1 MYENPFAESE
11 EERSNEE
18 CMDVVTDPT
27 QHKAGTEIDSAME
40 TETGTGIEAVAGAVA
55 GIEKRKPRVDRG
67 DSYVLH
73 FYDLAARKPH
83 SLYQFVKA

>member
-11 EERSNEE
+11 EDERNNEE
-18 CMDVVTDPT
+18 EFMDVVTDPT
-27 QHKAGTEIDSAME
+27 EHKTKAEAEREAGVGA
-40 TETGTGIEAVAGAVA
+40 EA
-55 GIEKRKPRVDRG
+55 EKRKPRVDRG
-67 DSYVLH
+67 DNYVLH

>member
-1 MYENPFAESE
+1 MYENPFAETE
-11 EERSNEE
+11 EDRSDEE

-27 QHKAGTEIDSAME
+27 QHKAGAAIDPAME
-40 TETGTGIEAVAGAVA
+40 TRTGAGAGA
-55 GIEKRKPRVDRG
+55 EIEKRKPRVDRG
-67 DSYVLH
+67 DNYVLH

>member
-1 MYENPFAESE
+1 MYENPFAETE
-11 EERSNEE
+11 EERSDEE
-18 CMDVVTDPT
+18 SMDVVTDPT

-40 TETGTGIEAVAGAVA
+40 TETGTRIEAGA

-67 DSYVLH
+67 DNYVLH

>member
-18 CMDVVTDPT
+18 CMDVVTEPT
-27 QHKAGTEIDSAME
+27 QHKAGTETDSAME
-40 TETGTGIEAVAGAVA
+40 TEIRTGIEAVAGT

-67 DSYVLH
+67 DNYVLH

>member
-1 MYENPFAESE
+1 MYENPFAETE
-11 EERSNEE
+11 EERNNEE

-40 TETGTGIEAVAGAVA
+40 IGTGIEAGAA
-55 GIEKRKPRVDRG
+55 IEKRKPRVDRG
-67 DSYVLH
+67 DNYVLH